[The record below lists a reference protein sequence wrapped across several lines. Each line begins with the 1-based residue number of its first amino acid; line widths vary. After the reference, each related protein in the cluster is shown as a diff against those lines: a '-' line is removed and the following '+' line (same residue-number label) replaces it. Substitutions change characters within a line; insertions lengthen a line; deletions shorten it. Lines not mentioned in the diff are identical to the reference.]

1 MCSPSASYSM
11 FSSFKSGSF
20 IPTNSNSFEPS
31 VSAMPVYSSSECLR
45 VFAMHSP
52 LLYIAHLY
60 VIILFS
66 PVKRGVLIAQK
77 RQVKDGKSI
86 PQRYTFLL

>member
-60 VIILFS
+60 VITLLS
-66 PVKRGVLIAQK
+66 PVKPCRLGNMSLARIFCLRK
-77 RQVKDGKSI
+77 RNA
-86 PQRYTFLL
+86 YT